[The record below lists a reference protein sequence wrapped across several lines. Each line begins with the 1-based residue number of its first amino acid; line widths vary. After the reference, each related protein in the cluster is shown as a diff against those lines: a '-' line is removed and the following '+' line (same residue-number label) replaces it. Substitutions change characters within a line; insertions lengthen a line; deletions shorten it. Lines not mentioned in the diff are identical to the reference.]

1 MRFDRGQATVD
12 YVAIVAVL
20 AIVFGAALASAAVG
34 APGVVNAVA
43 GQFRHALCLV
53 GGGRCP
59 AWRSK
64 PCSVAT
70 TRAASHFAVTAVI
83 VRYDRDRYLLRE
95 RMSDGTVRL
104 TVASTHGLG
113 LEGGFGAGARI
124 TMKGRPV
131 GAVDE
136 ARVAAQ
142 LVGTTGKTY
151 VARDGREADALMRA
165 IRAGAAPSEPREEF
179 KQGGVR
185 ALANVGIGSSA
196 AGLALDGLAGAMIGY
211 RRDRSSGN
219 VTLTLDAGRNGW
231 GALSVGLGGPAGAV
245 DGSATFGLTLD
256 RERRPIAL
264 SVSATGSGSLGATLP
279 LGASSTLR
287 AATVRAGGFSG
298 SLRGRRWELGARLD
312 LRDPEVAAAWA
323 RFRRD
328 PASAGAIGAL
338 GAAIGDH
345 AQLDVRTY
353 RTAGTS
359 AGGGAGISV
368 GVRLGADVEHT
379 DDRSTLI
386 AASSRPPAGLWEP
399 RIDCVPA

>member
-1 MRFDRGQATVD
+1 MRSERGQATVD

-34 APGVVNAVA
+34 APGIVNAVA

-59 AWRSK
+59 EWRSK

-70 TRAASHFAVTAVI
+70 TRDASHVAVTV
-83 VRYDRDRYLLRE
+83 VLLRFDRDTYVLRE

-104 TVASTHGLG
+104 TVAKTRGLG
-113 LEGGFGAGARI
+113 LESGFGGGARI
-124 TMKGRPV
+124 TIRGRAI

-151 VARDGREADALMRA
+151 VAQDERQADALMRA
-165 IRAGAAPSEPREEF
+165 IRAGVAPSEPREEF

-185 ALANVGIGSSA
+185 ALGNVGIGSSA
-196 AGLALDGLAGAMIGY
+196 AGLALEGLAGTMIGY

-231 GALSVGLGGPAGAV
+231 GALSVGLAGPAGAV
-245 DGSATFGLTLD
+245 NGSATFGLTLD

-264 SVSATGSGSLGATLP
+264 SVSATGSGSLGAMLP
-279 LGASSTLR
+279 LRATSTLR
-287 AATVRAGGFSG
+287 EATARAGGFSG

-312 LRDPEVAAAWA
+312 LRDPVAAAAWA
-323 RFRRD
+323 RFRRG

-338 GAAIGDH
+338 GAAIGDQ

-359 AGGGAGISV
+359 GGGGAGIAL
-368 GVRLGADVEHT
+368 GVRLGVDLEHA

-386 AASSRPPAGLWEP
+386 AAASRPPAGLWEP
-399 RIDCVPA
+399 RIDCVRA